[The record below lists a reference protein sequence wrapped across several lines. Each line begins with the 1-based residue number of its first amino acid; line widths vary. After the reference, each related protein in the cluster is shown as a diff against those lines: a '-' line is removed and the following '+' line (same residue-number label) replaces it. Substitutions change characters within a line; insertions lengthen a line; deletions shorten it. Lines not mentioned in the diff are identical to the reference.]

1 MKRKIDI
8 GQTLTILAN
17 VGVLLGILL
26 LVYGL
31 SLTRDL
37 AKAQFEIDRDEAFQ
51 ASELAIIGGNL
62 VEAWEKS
69 LFDPAS
75 LSVTQIRSLDAFY
88 AIQINR
94 WENTWDR
101 EEQGIAAAGKTREHI
116 ESDVYFYFGN
126 RFAHLWWG
134 YDRENWDPEFA
145 LLVDEIL
152 DGVDATANRAWMDDI
167 RADLAKMAA
176 PDSSEHESASG
187 SD

>member
-1 MKRKIDI
+1 MKKKIDI

-26 LVYGL
+26 LVYEL

-37 AKAQFEIDRDEAFQ
+37 AKAQFEIDKDGAFQ
-51 ASELAIIGGNL
+51 ASELAIIGGDL
-62 VEAWEKS
+62 AGAWEKS

-75 LSVTQIRSLDAFY
+75 LSVPEIRTLDAFY

-101 EEQGIAAAGKTREHI
+101 EQQGIEAAGRTREHI
-116 ESDVYFYFGN
+116 LSDVQFYFGN
-126 RFAHLWWG
+126 RFAHLWWS

-145 LLVDEIL
+145 VQVDGFL
-152 DGVDATANRAWMDDI
+152 DDLDPAANRIWMDSI
-167 RADLAKMAA
+167 RADLAGMAS
-176 PDSSEHESASG
+176 PKSSQHESAPG